1 MSNSNVSNS
10 NVSTPEATANPASD
24 VLTLLDTSL
33 AQEGRVA
40 LATIIET
47 WGSAPVPVG
56 GQMAIAADGRFAGSV
71 SGGCVEGEVI
81 TEAVELFDGGP
92 PRTLS
97 FGVED
102 ESAWRVGLPCGGKI
116 RVFVERLDGDAGRDY
131 VAALTAARASREALL
146 VRTRLSDGVRQIVR
160 RDAAAIDSDHARR
173 FLSGVSNVEATA
185 DGDVFV
191 HARLPPPRVVIIG
204 ATHIAQVLAELVR
217 LSGFAPI
224 VVDPRTAFAAAARFP
239 GVTLITDWPQDAL
252 PKLKLDP
259 YTAVAALAHVG
270 HIDDEAL
277 KLACRAECFYIGA
290 LGSRKNH
297 ASRVERLATAGGGA
311 IRMRAG
317 DDGLRAV
324 ALAVD
329 SRCARRTGAG
339 IGADV
344 CARVEQLCRAGDP
357 ANQSAAG

>member
-1 MSNSNVSNS
+1 MSTSH
-10 NVSTPEATANPASD
+10 STAPTAND
-24 VLTLLDTSL
+24 VLALLDTGL
-33 AQEGRVA
+33 TRDGRVA

-56 GQMAIAADGRFAGSV
+56 GQMAITADGSFAGSV

-81 TEAVELFDGGP
+81 TEAVELLDGGA

-102 ESAWRVGLPCGGKI
+102 ETAWRVGLPCGGKI
-116 RVFVERLDGDAGRDY
+116 RVFVERLDGDAGRAY
-131 VAALTAARASREALL
+131 VAALIDARTHRNAMI
-146 VRTRLSDGVRQIVR
+146 VQTRLADGARKMVKRD
-160 RDAAAIDSDHARR
+160 DAAADGELARR
-173 FLSGVSNVEATA
+173 FLSGISNVEIGS
-185 DGDVFV
+185 DGETFV
-191 HARLPPPRVVIIG
+191 HARLPPPRIVIIG
-204 ATHIAQVLAELVR
+204 ATHIGQVLAEMVR

-224 VVDPRTAFAAAARFP
+224 VVDPRTAFAAEERFP
-239 GVTLITDWPQDAL
+239 GVELITDWPQDAL

-297 ASRVERLATAGGGA
+297 AKRVERLASAGLSAAEIARIRSPIGLDLGA
-311 IRMRAG
+311 TTPPEI
-317 DDGLRAV
+317 
-324 ALAVD
+324 ALAVMAEIL
-329 SRCARRTGAG
+329 RHLRGVKGKGA
-339 IGADV
+339 A
-344 CARVEQLCRAGDP
+344 
-357 ANQSAAG
+357 